1 MRRVGV
7 LGVGVGVFLADRLV
21 ERWAL
26 GHLTAGRPLGVWP
39 PYVNLTLTV
48 NTGAAFSLLRHQTWL
63 FVAVAVLVVGAVAVW
78 LARTRRV
85 GPRAGWAAGLVAG
98 GAAGNLWD
106 RLVAGRVID
115 YVQVGIWPVFN
126 LADAAIVV
134 GMGLWLWES
143 WARERRRASE
153 I

>member
-1 MRRVGV
+1 MRRTGVLAVGV
-7 LGVGVGVFLADRLV
+7 AVFLADRLV

-26 GHLTAGRPLGVWP
+26 GHLPAHRPLGLWP

-63 FVAVAVLVVGAVAVW
+63 FVGIAGLVLLGTAVW
-78 LARTRRV
+78 LART
-85 GPRAGWAAGLVAG
+85 PRLGGRLGWALGLVAG

-143 WARERRRASE
+143 WARERRRAPE